1 MGGLLCGM
9 PFYRIASTKEMNM
22 SKYADGNEFN
32 AFEALPKH
40 PATVLLV
47 DDQPIVAEAVRRMLA
62 GESDISFHYC
72 SDPTKALAEANR
84 LAPTVILQDLVMPEL
99 DGLTL
104 VKFFRANAQ
113 TREIPLIVLSTKEE
127 PIIKAQAFAI
137 GANDYLVKLPD
148 KLEMIARIR
157 YHSKGYIAL
166 LERNEAYRRLAESQK
181 QLADEVAQ
189 AAKYVCSLLPEPIA
203 EGPVRV
209 DWRFVP
215 SMQLGGDSFGYHWL
229 DEDHFAVYL
238 LDVSGHGVG
247 ASLLSVSAMN
257 VLRSQSLPHTD
268 FHDPGQVLQGLNAAF
283 DMDLHDNKYF
293 TIWYGVYHRS
303 TRQLFYAGGGHP
315 PALLRKRRGEGKSGL
330 QPLDSTGPIIGMMPD
345 LPFATQGA
353 SIDPEMKLYLFSD
366 GVFEIDRPDGTMW
379 KFEEFVE
386 FVSEREM
393 QGSIMDRL
401 LAHVQELHGSERL
414 SDDFSMVEIAF

>member
-1 MGGLLCGM
+1 
-9 PFYRIASTKEMNM
+9 M
-22 SKYADGNEFN
+22 SIDADNAGND
-32 AFEALPKH
+32 ALKALPKH
-40 PATVLLV
+40 TATVLLV

-62 GESDISFHYC
+62 DDGDIVFHYC
-72 SDPTKALAEANR
+72 SDPTKAIGEANR

-104 VKFFRANAQ
+104 VKFFRANPP

-127 PIIKAQAFAI
+127 PIIKAQAFAV

-148 KLEMIARIR
+148 KLEMLARIR
-157 YHSKGYIAL
+157 YHSKGYIAQ

-189 AAKYVCSLLPEPIA
+189 AAKYVCSLLPEPIDK
-203 EGPVRV
+203 GPVRV

-229 DEDHFAVYL
+229 EEDHFAVYL

-257 VLRSQSLPHTD
+257 VLRSQSLPNTD
-268 FHDPGQVLQGLNAAF
+268 FRDPGQVLRGLNATF

-293 TIWYGVYHRS
+293 TIWYGVYRQS
-303 TRQLFYAGGGHP
+303 ARQLLYAGGGHP
-315 PALLRKRRGEGKSGL
+315 PALLCKTGDVGATSL
-330 QPLDSTGPIIGMMPD
+330 QTLDSTGPIIGMVSDITFETNCIAIEPD
-345 LPFATQGA
+345 
-353 SIDPEMKLYLFSD
+353 MKLYLFSD
-366 GVFEIDRPDGTMW
+366 GVFEIDRPDGEMW
-379 KFEEFVE
+379 KFEEFLDFISSGE
-386 FVSEREM
+386 ARE
-393 QGSIMDRL
+393 SLADRL
-401 LAHVQELHGSERL
+401 LAHVQELHGSNQL
-414 SDDFSMVEIAF
+414 SDDFSMVEVAF

>member
-1 MGGLLCGM
+1 
-9 PFYRIASTKEMNM
+9 M
-22 SKYADGNEFN
+22 SNDSENNGNKANVEVS
-32 AFEALPKH
+32 KH
-40 PATVLLV
+40 TATVLLV

-62 GESDISFHYC
+62 DESDIVFHYC
-72 SDPTKALAEANR
+72 QDPTKAIEEANR
-84 LAPTVILQDLVMPEL
+84 LSPTVILQDLVMPEL

-104 VKFFRANAQ
+104 VKFFRVNPK

-127 PIIKAQAFAI
+127 PTIKAQAFAT

-157 YHSKGYIAL
+157 YHSKGYIAQ

-189 AAKYVCSLLPEPIA
+189 AAKYVCSLLPEPIGQ
-203 EGPVRV
+203 GPVRV

-215 SMQLGGDSFGYHWL
+215 SMQLGGDSFGFHWL
-229 DEDHFAVYL
+229 DDDHFAMYL

-257 VLRSQSLPHTD
+257 VLRSQTLPSTD
-268 FHDPGQVLQGLNAAF
+268 FRNPGQVLQGLNATF

-293 TIWYGVYHRS
+293 TIWYGVFRRS
-303 TRQLFYAGGGHP
+303 TRQLFYGGGGHP
-315 PALLRKRRGEGKSGL
+315 PALLCEVCEDGKCSL
-330 QPLDSTGPIIGMMPD
+330 KPLDSTGPIIGMMPD
-345 LPFATQGA
+345 MPFDTEC
-353 SIDPEMKLYLFSD
+353 IVLEPEAKLYLFSD
-366 GVFEIDRPDGTMW
+366 GVFEIDQPDGRMW
-379 KFEEFVE
+379 KFDDFLA
-386 FVSEREM
+386 FVS
-393 QGSIMDRL
+393 QGTTHGSIMDRL
-401 LAHVQELHGSERL
+401 LENAQKLHGSDRL

>member
-1 MGGLLCGM
+1 
-9 PFYRIASTKEMNM
+9 M
-22 SKYADGNEFN
+22 SIDADNAGND
-32 AFEALPKH
+32 ALKTLPKH
-40 PATVLLV
+40 TATVLLV

-62 GESDISFHYC
+62 EEGDIVFHYC
-72 SDPTKALAEANR
+72 SDPTKAIGEANR

-104 VKFFRANAQ
+104 VKFFRANPP

-127 PIIKAQAFAI
+127 PIIKAQAFAV

-148 KLEMIARIR
+148 KLEMLARIR
-157 YHSKGYIAL
+157 YHSRGYIAQ

-189 AAKYVCSLLPEPIA
+189 AAKYVCSLLPEPIDK
-203 EGPVRV
+203 GPVRV

-257 VLRSQSLPHTD
+257 VLRSQSLPNTD
-268 FHDPGQVLQGLNAAF
+268 FRDPGQVLRGLNTTF

-293 TIWYGVYHRS
+293 TIWYGVYRQS
-303 TRQLFYAGGGHP
+303 TRQLLYAGGGHP
-315 PALLRKRRGEGKSGL
+315 PALLCKTGDGGATSL
-330 QPLDSTGPIIGMMPD
+330 QTLDSTGPIIGMVSDLTFETNCIAIEPD
-345 LPFATQGA
+345 
-353 SIDPEMKLYLFSD
+353 MKLYLFSD
-366 GVFEIDRPDGTMW
+366 GVFEIDRPDGEMW
-379 KFEEFVE
+379 KFEEFLDFISSGE
-386 FVSEREM
+386 AREPLA
-393 QGSIMDRL
+393 DCL
-401 LAHVQELHGSERL
+401 LAHVQELHDSKQL
-414 SDDFSMVEIAF
+414 SDDFSMVEVAF